1 MGKEDTDISNYFAQ
15 ESFGRPEI
23 LDFSILDLSILDS
36 DTLYSGILDSGIPDL
51 TSCTMIS

>member
-15 ESFGRPEI
+15 ESFERPEI

-36 DTLYSGILDSGIPDL
+36 DTLYPGVLDSRIPDL
-51 TSCTMIS
+51 TSYTIIP